1 MPKLVCQSGPT
12 AGHEYP
18 LTKDVTIL
26 GRQSACD
33 VQIHDTMSS
42 RAHCQ
47 VRRDGKLFSL
57 VDLGSRNGTL
67 LNGKKVSERQLSF
80 GDRIAVGH
88 AEYLFVKEAGDVEL
102 KDLLSKYEILE
113 KIGEGGMGIVYKANQ
128 RSMARVV
135 ALKILSPKYISKPK
149 FVDQFTREARA
160 AGSLN
165 HPNIIQVHDV
175 GTENEIHYFSME
187 FVDGPTCM
195 QVLKQQGPFP
205 VNDALEIIRQTAKA
219 LEYAHAHR
227 LIHQDIKPDN
237 IMVGPNNIVKLADLG
252 ISKTFDEVEADEAV
266 KKVMGTPHYMA
277 PEAALGKKI
286 DQRVDLYSLG
296 ATAYHLLT
304 GKTPFSGSS
313 PTEVLKHHVMDP
325 LPPISEHNASVPDN
339 VVALIERMMAK
350 KPEDRYQSATEV
362 LEEIR
367 RIGAGEG
374 MGTERIGGGET
385 MILRRYAKDGFAA
398 ASVPTPG
405 GGTTG
410 SRTPGAENTTPEGS
424 NSISDDP
431 GVRTLNRIIRVA
443 IVGVIALI
451 VIFIANSLLS
461 GPPAPPQSVTAPPVS
476 QNPTKNPVD
485 PLPEDPAPAA
495 AAEAAAAA
503 QAKAAAE
510 LAALED
516 RIAKEGDA
524 ADTTKLTKELER
536 ITDES
541 LNASNLDRAK
551 KVGERIEALIT
562 RKRSQQVVA
571 AYASL
576 TKDVGKLVD
585 ERDYDNALSRLDAF
599 PDRRNPAVK
608 PSFDKLRSSVEQSK
622 TQYLTELSQRIVDL
636 SGQKDGPGLKQLRDS
651 LPSALLGTGVEQDII
666 KAMKTID
673 DERQAQFQTIAAAAA
688 KDLVSWRFAEL
699 ENRCKNSRPAMGAS
713 PAGTQLDQYR
723 EAAQK
728 LSALVATVGP
738 KLAARKIRFRGN
750 LLGSEDPD
758 MTNGSLE
765 QGLELTVESGGHLEI
780 KWSSIPVED
789 LATIATLV
797 LGKDAETYKPAI
809 STLAAAKGK

>member
-57 VDLGSRNGTL
+57 VDLGSRNGTQ

-88 AEYLFVKEAGDVEL
+88 VEYLFVKEAGDVEL

-149 FVDQFTREARA
+149 FVEQFTREARA

-286 DQRVDLYSLG
+286 DQRVDIYSLG

-304 GKTPFSGSS
+304 GKTPYSGSS

-325 LPPISEHNASVPDN
+325 LPPITEHNPAVPEN

-350 KPEDRYQSATEV
+350 KPEDRYQSATDV

-367 RIGAGEG
+367 RIGSGEG
-374 MGTERIGGGET
+374 IGTERIGGGET

-398 ASVPTPG
+398 ATVPTPA

-410 SRTPGAENTTPEGS
+410 SRTPGADNTTPEGS
-424 NSISDDP
+424 NSVSEDP

-443 IVGVIALI
+443 IVGVVALI
-451 VIFIANSLLS
+451 VLFVGKSLMGRPADKAP
-461 GPPAPPQSVTAPPVS
+461 GPEKPPEIVQTPNNPNQAPAPQ
-476 QNPTKNPVD
+476 D
-485 PLPEDPAPAA
+485 PNPAA
-495 AAEAAAAA
+495 IAAAAA
-503 QAKAAAE
+503 HAKAAEA
-510 LAALED
+510 LAALEE
-516 RIAKEGDA
+516 RIGKEGDA

-536 ITDES
+536 ITDDQLDAE
-541 LNASNLDRAK
+541 NLDRAK
-551 KVGERIEALIT
+551 KVTERIEALVQ
-562 RKRSQQVVA
+562 RKRGQQIG
-571 AYASL
+571 ASFAVL
-576 TKDVGKLVD
+576 AKDVAKLVD
-585 ERDYDNALSRLDAF
+585 EHDYDNALSRLDAY
-599 PDRRNPAVK
+599 PDRRNPTVRPA
-608 PSFDKLRSSVEQSK
+608 FDKLRASVEQSK
-622 TQYLTELSQRIVDL
+622 TQYLTELSQRVVDL
-636 SGQKDGPGLKQLRDS
+636 SGHRDGPGLKQLRDS
-651 LPSALLGTGVEQDII
+651 LPAALLGTGIEQDII
-666 KAMKTID
+666 KAMKVID
-673 DERQAQFQTIAAAAA
+673 DEKQVQYQATAAAAA
-688 KDLVSWRFAEL
+688 KELVAWRFSDL

-713 PAGTQLDQYR
+713 PAGAQLDQYR

-728 LSALVATVGP
+728 LSTMVSLLGP
-738 KLAARKIRFRGN
+738 KLSARKVRYRGN

-758 MTNGSLE
+758 MTNASLE

-789 LATIATLV
+789 LSTIAALV
-797 LGKDAETYKPAI
+797 LGKDAETYKAAI
-809 STLAAAKGK
+809 ATLATAKGK